1 MPTIY
6 LSLGT
11 NLGNRERN
19 LQAAI
24 AALAPAVRVLAAS
37 SVYET
42 APWGFDDQPD
52 FLNQV
57 IQAETDLSPTELLR
71 FLKDLESELGR
82 QPTFRYGPRLI
93 DLDILFYDDLI
104 LNTPELTIPHPRLH
118 ERAFVLVPLAEIAA
132 ELVHPILKRT
142 AGELLTDVDAEREIA
157 RAEEGGIPASLAPFF
172 QEYDLSKLDAEQHW
186 ELIAERTLSFGNRAE
201 VRWLLKRY
209 GRARLVKWLRQ
220 MGWRRLPK
228 RRYNLWCVVFEIEN
242 RESVL
247 REKQSVWP
255 Y

>member
-142 AGELLTDVDAEREIA
+142 AGELL
-157 RAEEGGIPASLAPFF
+157 
-172 QEYDLSKLDAEQHW
+172 
-186 ELIAERTLSFGNRAE
+186 
-201 VRWLLKRY
+201 
-209 GRARLVKWLRQ
+209 
-220 MGWRRLPK
+220 
-228 RRYNLWCVVFEIEN
+228 CVVFEIEN